1 MSSTSGHARWLPP
14 VCMLLALVSL
24 LAGFALLGFG
34 QPEASVE
41 QIGARAS
48 GDEIYADVMEQQL
61 DHRQLSRRVL
71 IGCLFTAAVLLTWA
85 AFSAMRSGTGGP
97 SG

>member
-24 LAGFALLGFG
+24 LAGFALLAFG

-48 GDEIYADVMEQQL
+48 GDEIADVMEQQL
-61 DHRQLSRRVL
+61 DRRQLSRRVL
-71 IGCLFTAAVLLTWA
+71 IGCLFTAAILLTWA
-85 AFSAMRSGTGGP
+85 AFSSMRSGTGKPPG
-97 SG
+97 